1 MCTEKQFNTV
11 YSVLVDKKE
20 VDRKSLPE
28 SLNEIPEKDL
38 NDAIERLHILGFV
51 DLLHFFNGVE
61 LIELTKKGR
70 QMYKAV
76 Y

>member
-1 MCTEKQFNTV
+1 MCTEKQFKTV